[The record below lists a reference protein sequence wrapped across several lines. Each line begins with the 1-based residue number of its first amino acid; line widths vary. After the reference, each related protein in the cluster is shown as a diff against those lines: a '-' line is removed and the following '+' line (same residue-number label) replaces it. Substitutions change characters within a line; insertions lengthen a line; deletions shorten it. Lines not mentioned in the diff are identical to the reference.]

1 MRLETSNRSKFNIF
15 VLLLS
20 STIDKK
26 WHERK
31 DEKNKIRRQPYFG
44 NTK

>member
-1 MRLETSNRSKFNIF
+1 MRLEGSNRLKFNIF

-26 WHERK
+26 EHEREN
-31 DEKNKIRRQPYFG
+31 EKTNIHRQSYFR